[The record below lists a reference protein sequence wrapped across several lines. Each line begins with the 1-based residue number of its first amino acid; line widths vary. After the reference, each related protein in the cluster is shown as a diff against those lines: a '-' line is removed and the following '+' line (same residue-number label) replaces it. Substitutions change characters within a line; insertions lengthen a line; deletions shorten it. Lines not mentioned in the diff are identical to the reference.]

1 MGLRTLLLLCIAVS
15 LRSADCAKES
25 EDSERARLPE
35 LLTEL
40 DLASLEASEED
51 IDALKKVVKRLAP
64 AKNGEY
70 QVFQVFFGNEEL
82 LKEWLSGAGLG
93 QPGVDFPM
101 LTTIP
106 TTAFSCRGL
115 KGGYYADLETNCQV
129 FHICDNGRKIS
140 FLCPNGTI
148 FQQSQLICDWWFKV
162 DCSKSTELYEQSAE
176 QLAQE
181 ERKRADLKRVNS
193 EFHRS
198 DNNYQNS
205 NYDGKQ
211 NGRTNPYG
219 TSKNQLDQRPADAK
233 SSRTF
238 DPSQI
243 YNQNSRSGNQF
254 SQINDLAS
262 NSGFTPSHESKG
274 KNQESYA
281 PQSRTSN
288 YQNIERQQNQLI
300 EDRSG
305 KQFQDQRG
313 SSKYSSLDNYYTTV
327 GSRDNSRTPKSRSP
341 HDDEGITSRGTPA
354 YTETT
359 TFRTSTPT
367 PIKEYQQ
374 PAESAAF
381 ASSRGNRYNK
391 PYNSN
396 QYNSYYNP
404 ATNAPPRRPTL
415 PPITSKPRQE
425 TPQGILKPKVKIPD
439 YPYPTFTPIYRPRTT
454 TYDST
459 TQTTSPPQTNTY
471 YNRDRTTNWET
482 TTNLYTTGQDYRTTT
497 ETIYPEDTTNTYRGS
512 RVTST
517 AYTATTSTPPTTY
530 INSETYDNSVD
541 TRDYARTAY
550 TTRASPSITQRYS
563 TGSPSSG
570 FPATAITKSAINGV
584 TVDQNS
590 LSTHTQD
597 DKLGRTKTSW
607 KSTSRTSQNY
617 RQNAISPSTEKPRIT
632 QVSPQS
638 QTSKT
643 SPPYDTSITYQNG
656 KVMSTLG
663 PYVPFTKN
671 YAYTTSTATTQ
682 RPAVYT
688 ATVPTYS
695 TPQPQYRSSAKA
707 GRIQYPASV
716 NRVRGSSTYLPDA
729 NSTVKR
735 PSDSKSLIEREHAF
749 NMLESLR
756 GLEGTMPTI
765 IGNTSRSGLTI
776 PHSSSPATLHS
787 LALYFAT
794 ASDEFGGSDQGKT
807 EESAEKLQT
816 PLQINKTAKIDL
828 PTTILTEHTINSYA
842 ELFNLNNALETS
854 SNSTESEQQ
863 SGEVDS
869 NDDLDLQQSEGPV
882 TGSKKSNSTKLRELA
897 QVFTHAL
904 SAYLQDPATF
914 KKILA
919 EIRPTAPPG
928 LDNEDGFTTTSIPT
942 TSEDYPSVT
951 KEKDEVLDFSEDV
964 TAPRRPILQTTTEI
978 PTTTDDAGFGYYTT
992 SVTSESQSSSTL
1004 PPPGDQNYLNPTNDF
1019 ASAVNH
1025 AFDSSN
1031 GIQSLSG
1038 PSAPSGPTSNDAL
1051 NDYENYF
1058 PDTHRLGDS
1067 HRNSTYE
1074 PYGKY
1079 VKPVNSVPIGDNYV
1093 SSSTPATYQQTLPPE
1108 NPGGNVITS
1117 NKNYRTTGENSGEQT
1132 ESPDVTTT
1140 VEPFRIRYYD
1150 TTTIRSDD
1158 SDESLV
1164 TANSIYS
1171 SYNNYNRLNNAGS
1184 DDSRDD
1190 TEISEISDHKED
1202 DEKSHNNHWTSS
1214 PTVTQLWESTVFVD
1228 PKRINQ
1234 GLTSEGVSQT
1244 SSVEAFGNDPTTTTH
1259 SSVPVTSELLVTDAS
1274 GGVTSRNSNRGSD
1287 PTTPWQWG
1295 NTDTDSP
1302 TAFSLLPTAYSTEH
1316 TATPAPIYT
1325 TRSSITTTI
1334 TSSVISTSSLPQ
1346 ASLFPVKARFKNTIG
1361 NATENEIV
1369 RAKQMFGGLNDT
1381 STDALMRVMKT
1392 ADHNATVRQLVLL
1405 LISHCT
1411 GPMNKTREEEKEQ
1424 LLNALLSMP
1433 VNQFTSEESK
1443 ELVAGLN
1450 RLNIPDDLETRS
1462 TTRIVTS
1469 TEPVATTFRS
1479 KKSRRIKSNGDES
1492 TVEGRGR
1499 DSRGT
1504 EEETSVSDG
1513 RALELLRSLYTVAAK
1528 WG

>member
-1 MGLRTLLLLCIAVS
+1 MGLRTLLWLCIAVS

-25 EDSERARLPE
+25 EDAERARLPE

-106 TTAFSCRGL
+106 ATEFSCRGL

-211 NGRTNPYG
+211 NARTNPYG
-219 TSKNQLDQRPADAK
+219 PTKNQLDQRSSDLK
-233 SSRTF
+233 SRAF

-243 YNQNSRSGNQF
+243 YNQNRGSQF

-262 NSGFTPSHESKG
+262 NSGFATSQEPTVKNRENTP
-274 KNQESYA
+274 
-281 PQSRTSN
+281 RTTN

-300 EDRSG
+300 EERSG
-305 KQFQDQRG
+305 KQFYDQRG
-313 SSKYSSLDNYYTTV
+313 SNKYSSQVDNYHTTS
-327 GSRDNSRTPKSRSP
+327 GARDNPRSAKARP
-341 HDDEGITSRGTPA
+341 LPRDEEGITNRATPA

-359 TFRTSTPT
+359 TFRTSTPA
-367 PIKEYQQ
+367 PIREYQQ

-404 ATNAPPRRPTL
+404 ATNAPPSRRPTQS
-415 PPITSKPRQE
+415 PITPKPRQE
-425 TPQGILKPKVKIPD
+425 TPQSILKPKGKIAD
-439 YPYPTFTPIYRPRTT
+439 YPYPTFAPIYRPRTT

-459 TQTTSPPQTNTY
+459 TPTTTPPYTNTY

-497 ETIYPEDTTNTYRGS
+497 ETVYPDDITGTYQGA

-517 AYTATTSTPPTTY
+517 DYTATTPNPPTTY
-530 INSETYDNSVD
+530 TNSETYDNSVD
-541 TRDYARTAY
+541 TRDYPRTTY
-550 TTRASPSITQRYS
+550 KTRASPSNQRYS
-563 TGSPSSG
+563 TGSSSSG
-570 FPATAITKSAINGV
+570 TAITKSAINDV

-590 LSTHTQD
+590 LSTRTQD
-597 DKLGRTKTSW
+597 DKLARTKTPW
-607 KSTSRTSQNY
+607 KGVPRTSQNY
-617 RQNAISPSTEKPRIT
+617 RQNGVSPSTEKSRT
-632 QVSPQS
+632 AQLSQQS

-643 SPPYDTSITYQNG
+643 PPPYDTSITYQNG

-671 YAYTTSTATTQ
+671 YAYTTTSTTTTQ
-682 RPAVYT
+682 RPPVYT

-695 TPQPQYRSSAKA
+695 SPSSQYRSSGKA
-707 GRIQYPASV
+707 GRIQYPTSV

-735 PSDSKSLIEREHAF
+735 PSDSKSLIEHEHAF

-794 ASDEFGGSDQGKT
+794 ASDEFGGSDKH
-807 EESAEKLQT
+807 EDDSSERLQT
-816 PLQINKTAKIDL
+816 PPKLNETSNVDL
-828 PTTILTEHTINSYA
+828 PTSILTEHTINSYA

-854 SNSTESEQQ
+854 PNSTESEQQ
-863 SGEVDS
+863 SGEIDS
-869 NDDLDLQQSEGPV
+869 SDDLDLQQSEGPV
-882 TGSKKSNSTKLRELA
+882 TSSKKSNSTKLRELA

-919 EIRPTAPPG
+919 EIRPTEPPAV
-928 LDNEDGFTTTSIPT
+928 DSDESFSTTTYIPA
-942 TSEDYPSVT
+942 TSEEYPSVT

-978 PTTTDDAGFGYYTT
+978 PTTTDDAAFGYYTT
-992 SVTSESQSSSTL
+992 SVTSESQYSST
-1004 PPPGDQNYLNPTNDF
+1004 PPPDSQDYLNPTNDF

-1025 AFDSSN
+1025 AFDSAN
-1031 GIQSLSG
+1031 GIQGFSG
-1038 PSAPSGPTSNDAL
+1038 PSGPTSNDAL

-1058 PDTHRLGDS
+1058 PDSNRVGDIQ
-1067 HRNSTYE
+1067 RNSTYE

-1093 SSSTPATYQQTLPPE
+1093 SSSTPATYEQTLPPE
-1108 NPGGNVITS
+1108 NPGDGNVITS
-1117 NKNYRTTGENSGEQT
+1117 NRNYQSSGENFDEQT
-1132 ESPDVTTT
+1132 ESPEVTTT

-1150 TTTIRSDD
+1150 TTTIRSED
-1158 SDESLV
+1158 SNEESLV

-1171 SYNNYNRLNNAGS
+1171 SYNNYNRLNSAPNDVGRPNAES
-1184 DDSRDD
+1184 SQVASDKDDSL
-1190 TEISEISDHKED
+1190 
-1202 DEKSHNNHWTSS
+1202 NNHWTSS

-1244 SSVEAFGNDPTTTTH
+1244 SSVESFGNDPSATTH
-1259 SSVPVTSELLVTDAS
+1259 SSVPEASELLVTDAS
-1274 GGVTSRNSNRGSD
+1274 GGVTPRNGNRGSS
-1287 PTTPWQWG
+1287 PSTTWQWS
-1295 NTDTDSP
+1295 NTDNDAP
-1302 TAFSLLPTAYSTEH
+1302 TAFSLLPTVYSTEH

-1346 ASLFPVKARFKNTIG
+1346 PVFPAKTRLKNNIG

-1381 STDALMRVMKT
+1381 SSDVLMRVMKT
-1392 ADHNATVRQLVLL
+1392 ADQNATVRQLVLL

-1411 GPMNKTREEEKEQ
+1411 GPLNKTREEEKEQ

-1433 VNQFTSEESK
+1433 VDQFTSEESRG
-1443 ELVAGLN
+1443 LVDDLT
-1450 RLNIPDDLETRS
+1450 RLNIPDDLEARS
-1462 TTRIVTS
+1462 TTAIVTS
-1469 TEPVATTFRS
+1469 TEPIVTTFKS
-1479 KKSRRIKSNGDES
+1479 KKSRRIKSNVDEAS
-1492 TVEGRGR
+1492 LG
-1499 DSRGT
+1499 SRGSGG
-1504 EEETSVSDG
+1504 ESEGGEETSASDG